1 MAQPF
6 VGEIKMFAGT
16 FVPLGWAFCDGTH
29 LAIDSNPTLF
39 QLIGTTYGGDGNST
53 FALPDLR
60 SRVPVHQGAGS
71 VIGQVA
77 GQENVTL
84 TSAQIPSHSHVLN
97 SSSTAPSLSP
107 TGNLPAGTVSAA
119 GSCEIYGPSTI
130 RITRL
135 NPASMLADG
144 GSQPHN
150 NIQPY
155 LTVNFIIALNGI
167 FPSQ

>member
-1 MAQPF
+1 MSQPF
-6 VGEIKMFAGT
+6 VGEIKIFAGT

-39 QLIGTTYGGDGNST
+39 QLIGTTYGGDGNTT

-71 VIGQVA
+71 LIGQAA
-77 GQENVTL
+77 GVENVTL
-84 TSAQIPSHSHVLN
+84 TSPQLPSHSHVLQ
-97 SSSTAPSLSP
+97 SSITASALSP
-107 TGNLPAGTVSAA
+107 ANNLPAATVSAA
-119 GSCEIYGPSTI
+119 GTCDIYGPGTARVANLSS
-130 RITRL
+130 
-135 NPASMLADG
+135 ASLTLSG

-155 LTVNFIIALNGI
+155 LTINFIISLNGI

>member
-1 MAQPF
+1 MSQPF
-6 VGEIKMFAGT
+6 VGEIKIFAGT

-39 QLIGTTYGGDGNST
+39 QLIGTTYGGDGNTT

-71 VIGQVA
+71 VIGQAA
-77 GQENVTL
+77 GVEMVTL
-84 TSAQIPSHSHVLN
+84 TSAQLPSHSHVLQ
-97 SSSTAPSLSP
+97 SSITASALSP
-107 TGNLPAGTVSAA
+107 TNNLPAGTVSAA
-119 GSCEIYGPSTI
+119 GKSEIYGPAAGKPTNLS
-130 RITRL
+130 
-135 NPASMLADG
+135 PASMTLDG

-155 LTVNFIIALNGI
+155 LTINFIIALNGI

>member
-6 VGEIKMFAGT
+6 VGEIRMFAGT
-16 FVPLGWAFCDGTH
+16 FVPLNWAFCDGTQ
-29 LAIDSNPTLF
+29 LQISQNPALF
-39 QLIGTTYGGDGNST
+39 QLIGTTYGGNGTST

-84 TSAQIPSHSHVLN
+84 TSAQLPSHSHVLQ
-97 SSSTAPSLSP
+97 SSSTAPSVSP
-107 TGNLPAGTVSAA
+107 SGNLPAGTVSTA
-119 GSCEIYGPSTI
+119 GNCDVYGPATV
-130 RITRL
+130 RLTHL
-135 NPASMLADG
+135 NPASVLPDG

-155 LTVNFIIALNGI
+155 LTINFIIALNGI
-167 FPSQ
+167 FPSH